1 MKLEGLKK
9 EHFKIYINSSY
20 KIPDHYQKSESYCVT
35 NAARQSKRHL
45 KMALRCYKEMY
56 GRYNK
61 ILFFA
66 RTNKSN
72 SACRPLIDKLYV
84 TELRSKRFF
93 TVSFLPL
100 AAK

>member
-61 ILFFA
+61 ILFLA
-66 RTNKSN
+66 SSNKSN
-72 SACRPLIDKLYV
+72 SACRPLIDII
-84 TELRSKRFF
+84 
-93 TVSFLPL
+93 FLEEAL
-100 AAK
+100 KKSTFNERR